1 LTEQCNN
8 AKKNIDLCKSDLDKK
23 QDERKTSLQNQLA
36 AVDQDEIMDD
46 EDGPQEIIDEDEL
59 ALLQRMK
66 ELKKNYRACY
76 AELKTVKS
84 TCNSISQS
92 IDQSKQKLVGD
103 FEQWY
108 EDNFDIN
115 AST

>member
-1 LTEQCNN
+1 MTEQCNN

-66 ELKKNYRACY
+66 ELKKYY
-76 AELKTVKS
+76 LSLLQQIKKE
-84 TCNSISQS
+84 
-92 IDQSKQKLVGD
+92 
-103 FEQWY
+103 
-108 EDNFDIN
+108 
-115 AST
+115 

>member
-1 LTEQCNN
+1 
-8 AKKNIDLCKSDLDKK
+8 
-23 QDERKTSLQNQLA
+23 
-36 AVDQDEIMDD
+36 MDD

-66 ELKKNYRACY
+66 ELKKTYRACY
-76 AELKTVKS
+76 AELKTVKG
-84 TCNSISQS
+84 TCSNIALS
-92 IDQSKQKLVGD
+92 IDQAKQKLVGD

-108 EDNFDIN
+108 DDNFDVN

>member
-1 LTEQCNN
+1 MTEQCNN

-59 ALLQRMK
+59 ALL
-66 ELKKNYRACY
+66 
-76 AELKTVKS
+76 
-84 TCNSISQS
+84 
-92 IDQSKQKLVGD
+92 
-103 FEQWY
+103 
-108 EDNFDIN
+108 
-115 AST
+115 

>member
-1 LTEQCNN
+1 
-8 AKKNIDLCKSDLDKK
+8 
-23 QDERKTSLQNQLA
+23 
-36 AVDQDEIMDD
+36 MDD

-66 ELKKNYRACY
+66 ELKKTYRASY

-84 TCNSISQS
+84 TCSQISQS
-92 IDQSKQKLVGD
+92 IDHSKQKLVGD

-108 EDNFDIN
+108 DENFDIN
-115 AST
+115 ASTQIEA

>member
-1 LTEQCNN
+1 
-8 AKKNIDLCKSDLDKK
+8 
-23 QDERKTSLQNQLA
+23 
-36 AVDQDEIMDD
+36 MDD

-84 TCNSISQS
+84 TCN
-92 IDQSKQKLVGD
+92 
-103 FEQWY
+103 
-108 EDNFDIN
+108 
-115 AST
+115 

>member
-1 LTEQCNN
+1 M
-8 AKKNIDLCKSDLDKK
+8 
-23 QDERKTSLQNQLA
+23 A
-36 AVDQDEIMDD
+36 AVDQEEIMDD

-66 ELKKNYRACY
+66 ELKKTYRACY

-84 TCNSISQS
+84 TCSQISQS

-108 EDNFDIN
+108 EDNFDMSQN
-115 AST
+115 AAIEV